1 MLVTVNCSYV
11 QILQQALISAH
22 VKVRGWAGVA
32 VVPPPPVRGPARK
45 VARLPCSRL
54 CRVTR
59 SGDIINI
66 ITAA

>member
-32 VVPPPPVRGPARK
+32 VVPRHRCGARPGK
-45 VARLPCSRL
+45 
-54 CRVTR
+54 
-59 SGDIINI
+59 
-66 ITAA
+66 